1 MSTIKGAGEL
11 MAKSTRDLVTF
22 RELLARQLENP
33 EFRAEW
39 ERLAAARAVAEIV
52 ASNRESKGMT
62 QTALARAI
70 GVRQPVIARIE
81 SGEHVPTIETLIKIA
96 SALDIEIMVGI
107 ASSSRPEPSIA
118 GKPRGAKTVEEVTA
132 SLGSRLVVATS

>member
-1 MSTIKGAGEL
+1 MARPMS
-11 MAKSTRDLVTF
+11 DLVDA
-22 RELLARQLENP
+22 RDLLARDLQDP

-39 ERLAAARAVAEIV
+39 ERLAAARAVADVV
-52 ASNRESKGMT
+52 ATNRQRKGIT

-70 GVRQPVIARIE
+70 GVRQPVIARVE

-107 ASSSRPEPSIA
+107 APSTRSEPTIAARPA
-118 GKPRGAKTVEEVTA
+118 GATDAEEVTA
-132 SLGSRLVVATS
+132 ALGSRLVVATA

>member
-1 MSTIKGAGEL
+1 MALKAGDE
-11 MAKSTRDLVTF
+11 MVKTTGDLVTF
-22 RELLARQLENP
+22 RELLARELEDP

-39 ERLAAARAVAEIV
+39 ERLAAARAVAETV
-52 ASNRESKGMT
+52 SANRERKGMT

-107 ASSSRPEPSIA
+107 APSSRPEPSIA
-118 GKPRGAKTVEEVTA
+118 GEPSGAKTVEVVTA
-132 SLGSRLVVATS
+132 SLGSRLVIATS

>member
-1 MSTIKGAGEL
+1 M
-11 MAKSTRDLVTF
+11 RDSKRKPITF
-22 RELLARQLENP
+22 RELLAKKLGDP

-39 ERLAAARAVAEIV
+39 ERLAAARAVAEMV
-52 ASNRESKGMT
+52 ASNRGRKGMT

-107 ASSSRPEPSIA
+107 APSSRPEPSIA
-118 GKPRGAKTVEEVTA
+118 ARPRGAKTVEEVTA

>member
-1 MSTIKGAGEL
+1 MV
-11 MAKSTRDLVTF
+11 KSTKGLTSF
-22 RELLARQLENP
+22 RELLAQQLENP

-39 ERLAAARAVAEIV
+39 ERLAAARAVSEAV
-52 ASNRESKGMT
+52 VVNRTRNGMT

-96 SALDIEIMVGI
+96 NALDIESMVAI
-107 ASSSRPEPSIA
+107 APSSRSEPSIA
-118 GKPRGAKTVEEVTA
+118 KKPRGAKTVEEVTA
-132 SLGSRLVVATS
+132 SLGSRLIVATS

>member
-1 MSTIKGAGEL
+1 
-11 MAKSTRDLVTF
+11 MAKSTKELTTF
-22 RELLARQLENP
+22 REWLATKLEDP

-52 ASNRESKGMT
+52 ATNRERKGLT

-81 SGEHVPTIETLIKIA
+81 SGDHVPTIETLIKIA

-107 ASSSRPEPSIA
+107 APSTRSEPTIA
-118 GKPRGAKTVEEVTA
+118 GKPAGATDAEEVTA
-132 SLGSRLVVATS
+132 ALGSRLVIAAA

>member
-1 MSTIKGAGEL
+1 MVRSMSEL
-11 MAKSTRDLVTF
+11 IDADD
-22 RELLARQLENP
+22 LLARDLQNP

-52 ASNRESKGMT
+52 ATNRERKGLT

-81 SGEHVPTIETLIKIA
+81 SGDHVPTIETLIKIA

-107 ASSSRPEPSIA
+107 APSTRSEPTIA
-118 GKPRGAKTVEEVTA
+118 GRPAGATDAEEVTA
-132 SLGSRLVVATS
+132 ALGSRLVIAAA

>member
-1 MSTIKGAGEL
+1 MARPMS
-11 MAKSTRDLVTF
+11 DLVDA
-22 RELLARQLENP
+22 RDLLARDLQDP

-39 ERLAAARAVAEIV
+39 ERTAAARAVSEIV
-52 ASNRESKGMT
+52 LINRVRKGLT

-70 GVRQPVIARIE
+70 GVRQPVIARVE

-107 ASSSRPEPSIA
+107 SPSTRSAPTIAARPA
-118 GKPRGAKTVEEVTA
+118 GATDAEEVTA
-132 SLGSRLVVATS
+132 ALGSRLVVATA

>member
-1 MSTIKGAGEL
+1 MQEVTEAMTRSTSEL
-11 MAKSTRDLVTF
+11 ITF
-22 RELLARQLENP
+22 RELLAEQLEDP

-52 ASNRESKGMT
+52 ATNRERKGLT

-81 SGEHVPTIETLIKIA
+81 SGDHVPTIETLIKIA

-107 ASSSRPEPSIA
+107 APSTKSEPTIA
-118 GKPRGAKTVEEVTA
+118 GKPAGATDAEEVTA
-132 SLGSRLVVATS
+132 TLGSRLVVAAA

>member
-1 MSTIKGAGEL
+1 MARPMS
-11 MAKSTRDLVTF
+11 DLVDA
-22 RELLARQLENP
+22 RDLLARDLQDP

-39 ERLAAARAVAEIV
+39 ERTAAARAVSEIV
-52 ASNRESKGMT
+52 LINRVRKGLT

-70 GVRQPVIARIE
+70 GVRQPVIARVE

-107 ASSSRPEPSIA
+107 APSTRSEPTIAARPV
-118 GKPRGAKTVEEVTA
+118 GATDAEEVTA
-132 SLGSRLVVATS
+132 ALGSRLVVATA

>member
-1 MSTIKGAGEL
+1 MARPMS
-11 MAKSTRDLVTF
+11 DLVDA
-22 RELLARQLENP
+22 RDLLARDLQDP

-39 ERLAAARAVAEIV
+39 ERLAAARAVADVV
-52 ASNRESKGMT
+52 ATNRQRKGIT

-70 GVRQPVIARIE
+70 GVRQPVIARVE

-107 ASSSRPEPSIA
+107 APSTRREPTIAARPV
-118 GKPRGAKTVEEVTA
+118 GATDAEEVTA
-132 SLGSRLVVATS
+132 ALGSRLVVATA